1 MSNVVSC
8 PTCGAK
14 AKLKEKDGVK
24 SFTGLTDEE
33 KGKKIQ
39 QLKKAMIKFKQKAED
54 LEKELEELK
63 SKENN

>member
-1 MSNVVSC
+1 MSNIVNC

-24 SFTGLTDEE
+24 TYKGLTDEE

-39 QLKKAMIKFKQKAED
+39 QLKKAMIKFRTQA
-54 LEKELEELK
+54 EELK
-63 SKENN
+63 EELEALKNK

>member
-14 AKLKEKDGVK
+14 AKKKEKNGGTIYV
-24 SFTGLTDEE
+24 GLTDEE

-39 QLKKAMIKFKQKAED
+39 QLKKA
-54 LEKELEELK
+54 EKELLK
-63 SKENN
+63 LKG